1 MSTTSTTSQPL
12 CIAVLS
18 ASDTRT
24 PTDDRSG
31 DLIRTS
37 LQKVGHQIY
46 CHEIIREDFDI
57 LKNRVASL
65 IDEPTVEVVI
75 LTGGTGITRRDVS
88 PDVVQALGTKY
99 IPGFGELFR
108 WLSYRDIGS
117 STIQSRAC
125 AWLCTDTL
133 VFSLPGST
141 GAVKLALEE
150 ILIPQLDIDHRPCNF
165 AQLLPRV
172 REY

>member
-65 IDEPTVEVVI
+65 IDEPTVEVADGV
-75 LTGGTGITRRDVS
+75 
-88 PDVVQALGTKY
+88 A
-99 IPGFGELFR
+99 EL
-108 WLSYRDIGS
+108 GS
-117 STIQSRAC
+117 SMAGAAHEQSAAQRMEINARPSCVASIELC
-125 AWLCTDTL
+125 ALMYVLPCS
-133 VFSLPGST
+133 VSL
-141 GAVKLALEE
+141 
-150 ILIPQLDIDHRPCNF
+150 F
-165 AQLLPRV
+165 M
-172 REY
+172 